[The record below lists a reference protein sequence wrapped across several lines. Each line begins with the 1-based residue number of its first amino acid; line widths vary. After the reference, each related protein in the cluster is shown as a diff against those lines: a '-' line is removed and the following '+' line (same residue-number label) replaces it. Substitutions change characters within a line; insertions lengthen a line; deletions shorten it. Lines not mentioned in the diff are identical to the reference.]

1 MSNLSWKGTTLKKG
15 PLNMFSSSALHMYC
29 RPGLWCLLFYLSYAN
44 EKCSW
49 PRHNHDTCLLS
60 KVTDVTTILSTCFQ
74 RRRKIWRAFLLY
86 SILIEEFSLLDLL
99 WKVIRFW
106 KKGAREMSS
115 SSKVLRTFEF
125 LSGFG
130 ADEKKKYDELSC
142 FYSTLIEEFS
152 LLD

>member
-1 MSNLSWKGTTLKKG
+1 MFQLSRIYNLLHEWQGGGQFMMSNLSWKGTTLRKG
-15 PLNMFSSSALHMYC
+15 PLNMFSSSELHMYC

-86 SILIEEFSLLDLL
+86 CTLIEDFSLLDERRSY
-99 WKVIRFW
+99 WMIDFNFQ
-106 KKGAREMSS
+106 
-115 SSKVLRTFEF
+115 SKVLSFNQGLLEF
-125 LSGFG
+125 
-130 ADEKKKYDELSC
+130 
-142 FYSTLIEEFS
+142 
-152 LLD
+152 